1 MVETTTY
8 DVARNTVLIP
18 YVTSQRARTDCFS
31 ANYPKT
37 TVARKRSEGRVFF
50 LSVQGQIGLNICNIL
65 HDMGPIELLIS
76 KS

>member
-1 MVETTTY
+1 MVGTTTY

-37 TVARKRSEGRVFF
+37 TVAKGVKEEWFF

-65 HDMGPIELLIS
+65 HDIGPIELLIS